1 MRKAICLAGK
11 ARRQYGNSR
20 NIKIALSLGPYGASM
35 TTAQEFTGFYPP
47 PYGPKAFS
55 PSEKNTNAF
64 DDDDER
70 DAKERE
76 AQRAL
81 EEFHFQRL
89 KVFADDPDSWEGI
102 DLIAF
107 ETVPLARE
115 ICSIRGAMGRLLDNT
130 SIISKSW
137 WISTVWPDGKYPQ
150 ERTLGGDRLGVEE
163 VVSALLSDAQ
173 GAPAPDGIGINCTD
187 LEHLEVIIKSIRDN
201 VMLIRPNLKPFLVL
215 YPNGGIT
222 YDTVNRSWVGESSAA
237 SEQRAIWAERLAS
250 IGKKEQESGVW
261 TSVVIGGCCKTG
273 PEHIA
278 ELRKLKEA

>member
-1 MRKAICLAGK
+1 MRKAISLAGN

-20 NIKIALSLGPYGASM
+20 SVKIALSLGPYGASM

-107 ETVPLARE
+107 ETVPLVRE
-115 ICSIRGAMGRLLDNT
+115 IRAIRGAMRRLLYIT
-130 SIISKSW
+130 PIISKSW
-137 WISTVWPDGKYPQ
+137 WISTVWPDGRYP
-150 ERTLGGDRLGVEE
+150 EESTPGGERLGVEE

-173 GAPAPDGIGINCTD
+173 GTPAPDGIGVNCTD
-187 LEHLEVIIKSIRDN
+187 LKHLGVIIKGIRDN

-222 YDTVNRSWVGESSAA
+222 YDTVNRSWVGESPVA
-237 SEQRAIWAERLAS
+237 SEQRAIWAKRLAS
-250 IGKKEQESGVW
+250 IGKEEQESGVW
-261 TSVVIGGCCKTG
+261 TFVAIGGCCKTG
-273 PEHIA
+273 PEHIE
-278 ELRKLKEA
+278 ELRKLREQ

>member
-1 MRKAICLAGK
+1 MRKAISLAGN

-20 NIKIALSLGPYGASM
+20 SVKIALSLGPYGASM

-107 ETVPLARE
+107 ETVPLVRE
-115 ICSIRGAMGRLLDNT
+115 IRAIRGAMLNIT
-130 SIISKSW
+130 PIISKSW
-137 WISTVWPDGKYPQ
+137 WISTVWPDGKYP
-150 ERTLGGDRLGVEE
+150 EESTPGGEGLGVEE

-173 GAPAPDGIGINCTD
+173 GTPAPDGIGVNCTD
-187 LEHLEVIIKSIRDN
+187 LKHLGVIIKGIRDN

-222 YDTVNRSWVGESSAA
+222 YDTVNRSWVGESPVA
-237 SEQRAIWAERLAS
+237 SEQRAIWAKRLES
-250 IGKKEQESGVW
+250 IGKEEQESGVW
-261 TSVVIGGCCKTG
+261 TFVAIGGCCKTG
-273 PEHIA
+273 PEHIE
-278 ELRKLKEA
+278 ELRKLREQ

>member
-1 MRKAICLAGK
+1 MRKAISLAGK

-35 TTAQEFTGFYPP
+35 TTAQEFSGFYPP

-107 ETVPLARE
+107 ETVPLVRE
-115 ICSIRGAMGRLLDNT
+115 IRAIRGAMRRLLNIT
-130 SIISKSW
+130 QIISKSW
-137 WISTVWPDGKYPQ
+137 WISTVWPDGKYP
-150 ERTLGGDRLGVEE
+150 EESTPGGERLGVEE

-173 GAPAPDGIGINCTD
+173 GTPAPDGIGVNCTD
-187 LEHLEVIIKSIRDN
+187 LKHLGVIIKGIRDN

-222 YDTVNRSWVGESSAA
+222 YNTVNRSWVGESPVA